1 MLQSVLSEEVIN
13 CMRCAYCSPTC
24 PTYISLQT
32 ERASPRGMIALI
44 RALVEE
50 RLPLSKNLATQ
61 IYHCLDCQLCK
72 VKCPAGV
79 NTDEIFACAKE
90 ILAQS
95 KFFPSPLDKL
105 RTRIRETGNIAGE
118 DKETRLLWG
127 QDYSELFP
135 ELVRAKDAEV
145 LLFLGCIASLFP
157 MVYALPQALIEIM
170 GKAGIEFTTLGE
182 EEICC
187 GYPLLAAGLPIDD
200 QMERNLAQLKALGAK
215 KLVTAC
221 PSCYHTFKENYPDM
235 GMEVWHA
242 SEFLAQ
248 LLEERSIPFKP
259 FPKGVTYHDP
269 CDLGRKSGVYE
280 PPRQILQAIP
290 GLELVEMEANR
301 AEAFCCGGGGNLES
315 IDPALSAAIADR
327 RLAQAQA
334 VGAQVIASAC
344 QQCERTL
351 AMAARRAKARI
362 KVMDIAQLVREAME
376 ERWRP

>member
-1 MLQSVLSEEVIN
+1 MTRNDRDYEEIIN
-13 CMRCAYCSPTC
+13 CLRCGFCLPSC
-24 PTYISLQT
+24 PTYAVLGT
-32 ERASPRGMIALI
+32 ERASPRGRIFLM
-44 RALVEE
+44 RAVSQG
-50 RLPLSKNLATQ
+50 RLPLSENLTTQ
-61 IYHCLDCQLCK
+61 IYQCLNCELCK
-72 VKCPAGV
+72 VKCPGGV
-79 NTDEIFACAKE
+79 NTDQIFSRAKE

-95 KFFPSPLDKL
+95 EFFPSPLDKL
-105 RTRIRETGNIAGE
+105 RTRIGETGNIAGE
-118 DKETRLLWG
+118 DKETRLLWS

-135 ELVRAKDAEV
+135 ELVGAKDAEV
-145 LLFLGCIASLFP
+145 LLFLGCVSSLFP
-157 MVYALPQALIEIM
+157 MVYALPQSLIEIM
-170 GKAGIEFTTLGE
+170 GKAGIKFTTLGE

-221 PSCYHTFKENYPDM
+221 PSCYYTFKEHYPDM
-235 GMEVWHA
+235 GMEVLHA

-248 LLEERSIPFKP
+248 LLEERSILLKP
-259 FPKGVTYHDP
+259 FPKRVTYHDP

-280 PPRQILQAIP
+280 PPRQVLQAIP

-334 VGAQVIASAC
+334 VGAEVIASAC

-362 KVMDIAQLVREAME
+362 KVMDIAQLVREAIK
-376 ERWRP
+376 ER